1 MKKGMIYELNI
12 EETRFPG
19 EGISYLEDKKIYVKN
34 AYPGQKV
41 MARIHKNRKDR
52 AEARVTEVVERAE
65 YEIEAPCPHFYHCGG
80 CTQQFVPYEQQLKFK
95 EDQVLDLFKKA
106 GIDGFN
112 YLGIEG
118 SPEEY
123 EYRNKM
129 EFTFGDMEKGGEL
142 MLGMHMPGKS
152 FGIINTDSCILVDED
167 VRKIHNTVVK
177 YFREATLPHYKVMK
191 HEGYLRNLV
200 VRKAKKT
207 GEILINLVTTSQLD
221 INLDSLKENLVNIE
235 YQGSLKGIIH
245 TINDS
250 LSEVVAAD
258 RIEVLY
264 GQDYIMEELL
274 GLKFKITPFSFFQTN
289 SLGAE
294 RLYSIVRDF
303 MGDASDKVVFDLYC
317 GTGTIGQIAAG
328 KAKKV
333 VGIELIEE
341 AVESAKENAAMNGL
355 DNCNFIAGDIAKVI
369 QTVEDKPD
377 LIILDPPR
385 SGVHPVALDYVI
397 KFNAPTIIYVSC
409 NPKTLMTDL
418 KVFKERGY
426 EVKQVK
432 VKDMFPQTSHVETV
446 VLLSQR
452 KADDYV
458 EVELELDELDVTSAE
473 SKATYVEIK
482 DYVFKTH
489 GLKVSN
495 LYISQVK
502 RKCGIEVGENYN
514 LPKSEDSRQPQ
525 CPEEKEKAIRD
536 ALEHFGMA

>member
-1 MKKGMIYELNI
+1 MKKGMIYELII

-19 EGISYLEDKKIYVKN
+19 EGIAYLENKKVFVKN

-41 MARIHKNRKDR
+41 LARIHKNRKDK
-52 AEARVTEVVERAE
+52 AEARVTEIVERAE
-65 YEIEAPCPHFYHCGG
+65 YEIEPPCPHFYHCGG
-80 CTQQFVPYEQQLKFK
+80 CTQQFVPYEKQLEFK
-95 EDQVLDLFKKA
+95 EGQVLDLFKKS
-106 GIDGFN
+106 GIEDFK

-118 SPEEY
+118 SPETY

-129 EFTFGDMEKGGEL
+129 EFTFGDFEKGGEL
-142 MLGMHMPGKS
+142 MLGMHMPGKN
-152 FGIINTDSCILVDED
+152 FGIINTDSCFLVDED
-167 VRKIHNTVVK
+167 VRKIHSTVIQ
-177 YFREATLPHYKVMK
+177 YCRERALPHYKVMK

-221 INLDSLKENLVNIE
+221 TNLDDLKERLVNIE
-235 YQGSLKGIIH
+235 YEGSLKGIIH

-258 RIEVLY
+258 RIEILY
-264 GQDYIMEELL
+264 GQDYITEELL
-274 GLKFKITPFSFFQTN
+274 GLRFKITPFSFFQTN

-355 DNCNFIAGDIAKVI
+355 DNCHFIAGDVAKVI
-369 QTVEDKPD
+369 QTIEDKPD
-377 LIILDPPR
+377 IIILDPPR
-385 SGVHPVALDYVI
+385 SGVHPVALDYVV

-409 NPKTLMTDL
+409 NPKTLVTDL
-418 KVFKERGY
+418 KVLQEKGY
-426 EVKQVK
+426 KVREVKI
-432 VKDMFPQTSHVETV
+432 KDMFPQTPHVETV
-446 VLLSQR
+446 VLMCAS
-452 KADDYV
+452 
-458 EVELELDELDVTSAE
+458 S
-473 SKATYVEIK
+473 
-482 DYVFKTH
+482 
-489 GLKVSN
+489 
-495 LYISQVK
+495 
-502 RKCGIEVGENYN
+502 
-514 LPKSEDSRQPQ
+514 
-525 CPEEKEKAIRD
+525 
-536 ALEHFGMA
+536 